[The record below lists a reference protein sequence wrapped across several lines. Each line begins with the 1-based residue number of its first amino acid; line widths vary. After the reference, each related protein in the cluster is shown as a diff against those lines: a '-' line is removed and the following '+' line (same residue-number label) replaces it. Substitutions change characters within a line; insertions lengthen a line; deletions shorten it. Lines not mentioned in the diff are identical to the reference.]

1 MKISLSDD
9 FKSFFKVVLKDY
21 WRVAAFYPTPI
32 SVVQKVLSRINP
44 EAKYFIEYGAG
55 NGAFTREILKKL
67 PKDGKLVAIEVNQ
80 DFIKQ
85 LKKINDPRLILFP
98 GGVERI
104 SQNLSQFG
112 LPKIDVIV
120 SGIPFS
126 RINKK
131 EREEIIKNSWQFL
144 AKNGVFVT
152 YQNVPVVTPVL
163 KRHFKKINWYFDP
176 RNLLFPYFVIF
187 AKK

>member
-1 MKISLSDD
+1 MSLPDD

-21 WRVAAFYPTPI
+21 WRVAAFYPTPR
-32 SVVQKVLSRINP
+32 SVVQKVLSKINP

-80 DFIKQ
+80 DFVEQ

-98 GGVERI
+98 GGVGQI
-104 SQNLSQFG
+104 SQNLSQLD
-112 LPKIDVIV
+112 LPRVDVIV

-126 RINKK
+126 RITKK

-144 AKNGVFVT
+144 AENGVFVT
-152 YQNVPVVTPVL
+152 YQNVPIVMSVL
-163 KRHFKKINWYFDP
+163 KRHFKEINWYFDP
-176 RNLLFPYFVIF
+176 RNFILPYFVIF